1 MASRAD
7 ERMALEATHSDRVVR
22 DEGTLANGSRRGAH
36 AINDF
41 DLSQLLNFGQ
51 IVHPMACQ
59 ETPRKALKT
68 H

>member
-1 MASRAD
+1 
-7 ERMALEATHSDRVVR
+7 MALEATHSDRVVR

-51 IVHPMACQ
+51 IVHPMAV
-59 ETPRKALKT
+59 RKPKEGALKT